1 MTEPPGETSRAAETL
16 MVKDVTG
23 AGSSHP
29 RHPAYLLSLVGLATC
44 MLGAAALAGSYHAD
58 FSVAA
63 DITPAGL
70 LAASIL
76 LVTAL
81 LSRVR
86 LIPRLIAGMALLL
99 FGVVAWPETT
109 ALAIQSATRTSDTKT
124 LKVLT
129 ANVWSDNNDRVS
141 FLDYI
146 RAEQPDVIVVVEAYK
161 FWLSAL
167 QTLEP
172 HYRVAAGCTLPHE
185 CDVVI
190 LTNLEVGVDQP
201 PQKSARVVARLILP
215 KELGGHPFQVMGL
228 HLNRPLTVL
237 NVPPD
242 LSDLYEAVSV
252 ADGFGPMDFAAGD
265 FNATPWGA
273 RLRHF
278 DANVPLAR
286 HTRWLATWPA
296 TLANRG
302 LKELIPVAPID
313 HIYAGESWRVVDI
326 ERGPDIGSDHYP
338 VLATFSLDRH

>member
-29 RHPAYLLSLVGLATC
+29 RHPAYLLSLAGLATC

-129 ANVWSDNNDRVS
+129 ANLWSANSDHAS
-141 FLDYI
+141 FLDYV
-146 RAEQPDVIVVVEAYK
+146 RREQPHIIVAVEAYK
-161 FWLSAL
+161 YWMLAFKS
-167 QTLEP
+167 LEP
-172 HYRVAAGCTLPHE
+172 QYRVAGGCALPHE

-190 LTNLEVGVDQP
+190 LTTLAPGKDQP
-201 PQKSARVVARLILP
+201 QPQSARVLASLVLP
-215 KELGGHPFQVMGL
+215 EELGAGPFQVMGL
-228 HLNRPLTVL
+228 HLSRPK
-237 NVPPD
+237 PGASSRQD
-242 LSDLYEAVSV
+242 LEEAIAVSKKLGALDIV
-252 ADGFGPMDFAAGD
+252 AGD
-265 FNATPWGA
+265 FNATPWA
-273 RLRHF
+273 TDLRRF
-278 DANVPLAR
+278 DASVPLAR
-286 HTRWLATWPA
+286 HTRWLPTWPA
-296 TLANRG
+296 TLASFELKG
-302 LKELIPVAPID
+302 LVPIAPID
-313 HIYAGESWRVVDI
+313 HIYAGKSWRLVDI
-326 ERGPDIGSDHYP
+326 KRGPDIGSDHYP
-338 VLATFSLDRH
+338 VLAAFSLDRR

>member
-1 MTEPPGETSRAAETL
+1 MTEPLGETSRAAETS
-16 MVKDVTG
+16 MAKNVTG
-23 AGSSHP
+23 AGSSRP

-86 LIPRLIAGMALLL
+86 LVPRLIAGMAFLL

-109 ALAIQSATRTSDTKT
+109 ALAIQSATRSSDAKT

-129 ANVWSDNNDRVS
+129 ANLRSTNRDHAP
-141 FLDYI
+141 FLDYV
-146 RAEQPDVIVVVEAYK
+146 RREQPQIIVAVETYK
-161 FWLSAL
+161 YWMYAFNPLWS
-167 QTLEP
+167 Q
-172 HYRVAAGCTLPHE
+172 YRVAAGCALPHE

-190 LTNLEVGVDQP
+190 LTTLAPGKDQP
-201 PQKSARVVARLILP
+201 QPQSARVLASLLLP
-215 KELGGHPFQVMGL
+215 EELGGGPFRVMGL
-228 HLNRPLTVL
+228 HLSRPKSGASSR
-237 NVPPD
+237 PD
-242 LSDLYEAVSV
+242 LEEAIAVSKKLGALDIV
-252 ADGFGPMDFAAGD
+252 AGD

-273 RLRHF
+273 ALRHF
-278 DANVPLAR
+278 DANVPIAR
-286 HTRWLATWPA
+286 RTRWLATWPA
-296 TLANRG
+296 TLANWDVKG
-302 LKELIPVAPID
+302 LMPIAPID
-313 HIYAGESWRVVDI
+313 HIYAGESWRVVDV

-338 VLATFSLDRH
+338 VLATFSLDRR